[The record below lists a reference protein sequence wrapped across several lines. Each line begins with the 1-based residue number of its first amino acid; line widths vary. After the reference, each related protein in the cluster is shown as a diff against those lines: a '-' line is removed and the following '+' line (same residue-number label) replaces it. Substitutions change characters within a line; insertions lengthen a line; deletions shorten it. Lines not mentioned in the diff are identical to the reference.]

1 MRTGLRGQHA
11 AWGFFAFLRSG
22 EFMVQSSESYDPSWH
37 LPVQDVA
44 VDSTDNRSVLHVHIK
59 GSKLISG
66 VRVFTSWWKE

>member
-1 MRTGLRGQHA
+1 
-11 AWGFFAFLRSG
+11 
-22 EFMVQSSESYDPSWH
+22 MVPSSESYDPSWH